1 MNGLLYYCPGYYC
14 MQVNRA
20 ARADKPFRRDAAVNG
35 ENEAEKQK
43 EEKE

>member
-1 MNGLLYYCPGYYC
+1 

-20 ARADKPFRRDAAVNG
+20 ARADKTFRRDAAVNG
-35 ENEAEKQK
+35 ENEAKKQT